1 MRLQPFDL
9 YTLISGNHN
18 LETYVQMKMAWMRIS
33 FRVRDYDSAI
43 AYNKRNWKKKVSDQY
58 IRNLADEIARKAQDF
73 DRELMEREVRK
84 NAKALKAKVLKK
96 KTRIP

>member
-73 DRELMEREVRK
+73 EREFNVPWNEK
-84 NAKALKAKVLKK
+84 FAKMLK
-96 KTRIP
+96 P